1 MAAPYTGEWV
11 ISSLLDDRAER
22 LTDNLFV
29 SSASGNLTYGQ
40 LRDGAQRFA
49 RSLQDLGVSPGDRV
63 ATMLDSSVEYVT
75 CWFGI
80 VWVGAVDVP
89 VNTEYK
95 GTFLEHVLRDSA
107 ANVLVIDGRWMNRLE
122 GLTLPDITHI
132 VVVGEPTAVSPHT
145 VHALPELLTADPA
158 PLVQRDPQDLVYI
171 MYTSGTTG
179 PSKGVMHTNRSALW
193 YIQPFLR
200 QLGWREG
207 DVVYANFPLFH
218 QMGRSTMTTAAMW
231 QGERVVLRPVF
242 SVSDFWRDVRE
253 IGATIFGFLGS
264 IILMLDSL
272 PEQPDDADNPLR
284 VGFGAAAPPELME
297 KFESRFGVTL
307 LENYGSTECGVPA
320 HAMPGDIKLG
330 TMGRPTWYMDVEIHD
345 EQDKPVPTGV
355 KGEIVVRPRE
365 PDSIFA
371 GYWNDAAATVDA
383 FRNLWFHSGDAGV
396 IDDDGY
402 LTYVDRIKDSLRR
415 RGENISSFEVERAVQ
430 AHSDVL
436 ECAAYAVPS
445 EYTEDDVMVAVV
457 AAADG
462 VDIEALFE
470 FCIETIPRFAVPRY
484 IRVMDVLPKTPSQ
497 RVQKYRLRTDGVT
510 ADTVDREALGLTLR
524 RSSS

>member
-1 MAAPYTGEWV
+1 MAAPYSGEWV
-11 ISSLLDDRAER
+11 VSSLLDDRAEK
-22 LTDNLFV
+22 LTDNRFV
-29 SSASGNLTYGQ
+29 SSRSGELTYGE
-40 LRDGAQRFA
+40 LRDEAQRFA
-49 RSLQDLGVSPGDRV
+49 HSLQDLGVAPGDRV
-63 ATMLDSSVEYVT
+63 ATMLDSSIEYVT

-80 VWVGAVDVP
+80 VWAGAIDVP

-95 GTFLEHVLRDSA
+95 GTFLEHVLRDSG
-107 ANVLVIDGRWMNRLE
+107 ANVLVIDGRWMDRLE
-122 GLTLPDITHI
+122 GLSIPDLTHI
-132 VVVGEPTAVSPHT
+132 VVVGDPAAESPVAIHR
-145 VHALPELLTADPA
+145 LPELLTADPA
-158 PLVQRDPQDLVYI
+158 PLVRRTEMDLVYI

-179 PSKGVMHTNRSALW
+179 PSKGVMHTNRSSLW

-200 QLGWREG
+200 QLGWRDG

-218 QMGRSTMTTAAMW
+218 QMGRATMTTAAMW

-242 SVSDFWRDVRE
+242 SVSDFWKDVRE

-264 IILMLDSL
+264 IILMLDAL

-297 KFESRFGVTL
+297 KFERRFGVTL

-320 HAMPGDIKLG
+320 HAMPGDIKVG

-345 EQDKPVPTGV
+345 EQDKPVPTGT

-371 GYWNDAAATVDA
+371 GYWNDPAATVEA
-383 FRNLWFHSGDAGV
+383 FRNLWFHSGDAGF
-396 IDDDGY
+396 IDDEGY
-402 LTYVDRIKDSLRR
+402 LTYVDRIKDSIRR

-430 AHSDVL
+430 AHPDVL

-445 EYTEDDVMVAVV
+445 EFTEDEVMIAVV
-457 AAADG
+457 AAGEELD
-462 VDIEALFE
+462 VNALFR
-470 FCIETIPRFAVPRY
+470 FCIDTIPRFAVPRY
-484 IRVMDVLPKTPSQ
+484 IRVVDALPKTPSQ
-497 RVQKYRLRTDGVT
+497 RVQKYKLRAAAVT
-510 ADTVDREALGLTLR
+510 ADAVDREALGLSLR
-524 RSSS
+524 RAE